1 MLLLIGDLRPQRSKP
16 AVGPRKTLQPPTKC
30 LVRLAACTLQIQSL
44 EEYAVPK
51 TTTQAKAVTER
62 ERPAKK
68 TTLTVSRPELLVDGS
83 DGQFRKLVHDM
94 FAFFSRHQA
103 IREGHAAQIGL
114 AGIEYTILISIRQ
127 LSYEGDV
134 HVARVAEHLHLS
146 GAFITTIIH
155 RLTGKGLV
163 EKTPQPDDRRRVR
176 LTVTKTGMELLERL
190 APRQRKVND
199 VQFECLDAREF
210 LQLSKMM
217 ERLVDSADK
226 ALSLQRYLR
235 ENNME

>member
-1 MLLLIGDLRPQRSKP
+1 M
-16 AVGPRKTLQPPTKC
+16 
-30 LVRLAACTLQIQSL
+30 QSL

-68 TTLTVSRPELLVDGS
+68 ATLTVSRPDLLVDGS

-176 LTVTKTGMELLERL
+176 LTVTKNGMELLERL

-210 LQLSKMM
+210 LQLSRMM

>member
-1 MLLLIGDLRPQRSKP
+1 MTRPK
-16 AVGPRKTLQPPTKC
+16 
-30 LVRLAACTLQIQSL
+30 
-44 EEYAVPK
+44 
-51 TTTQAKAVTER
+51 VTR
-62 ERPAKK
+62 ERKRPVRKVP
-68 TTLTVSRPELLVDGS
+68 LTVSRPELLVDGS
-83 DGQFRKLVHDM
+83 DDQFRKLVHDM

-103 IREGHAAQIGL
+103 IREGHATQVGL

-155 RLTGKGLV
+155 RLTSKGLV

-176 LTVTKTGMELLERL
+176 LTVTKKGMELLERL

-210 LQLSKMM
+210 LQLSGMM
-217 ERLVDSADK
+217 ERLVDCGDK
-226 ALSLQRYLR
+226 ALSLQRYLT
-235 ENNME
+235 ENDIE